1 MRMIPLSFMSFI
13 TSISSILLNITV
25 HVPEVYNSK
34 VSKCQGR
41 KGTSGTPSS
50 CLTTYLPT
58 NRCNIKSEN
67 SALDKVLF
75 YTRIYE
81 QKLHT
86 KGCLF
91 YCLISS
97 YQDSNSRLTNHKV
110 SCSGRS
116 KSIFTIYI
124 PYNKIIFNIIALLW
138 P

>member
-1 MRMIPLSFMSFI
+1 MSFI
-13 TSISSILLNITV
+13 TSIIFILLNINV
-25 HVPEVYNSK
+25 HVPKVSNSK
-34 VSKCQGR
+34 VSKCQGQ

-58 NRCNIKSEN
+58 NSCNIKSEN
-67 SALDKVLF
+67 SALEKVLF
-75 YTRIYE
+75 CTRIHE

-86 KGCLF
+86 KGYLF

-116 KSIFTIYI
+116 KRIFTIYI
-124 PYNKIIFNIIALLW
+124 PHNKIIFNIITLLW
-138 P
+138 L